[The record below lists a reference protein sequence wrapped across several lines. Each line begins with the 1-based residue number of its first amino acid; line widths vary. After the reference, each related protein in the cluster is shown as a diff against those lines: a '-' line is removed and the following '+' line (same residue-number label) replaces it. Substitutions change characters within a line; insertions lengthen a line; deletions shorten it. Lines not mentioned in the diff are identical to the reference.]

1 MICGTCRT
9 LLSEGLDL
17 CVRAR
22 QMDAMDRRETTLAAS
37 IDPVAWQK
45 DGLFDRYVER
55 HNIDR
60 PDAPISTRSGT
71 VALWLE
77 EQYQTDLAAWE
88 RKSRH
93 HLMQGCGE
101 PVDNHPVKIGDCG
114 DKR

>member
-1 MICGTCRT
+1 MTCDTCRE

-22 QMDAMDRRETTLAAS
+22 QMDAMDRRAAALAAS
-37 IDPVAWQK
+37 KVPDEWVESGRFA
-45 DGLFDRYVER
+45 DYVER

-60 PDAPISTRSGT
+60 PDTPISTRSGT

-93 HLMQGCGE
+93 HLMQGCAGGE
-101 PVDNHPVKIGDCG
+101 ERG
-114 DKR
+114 

>member
-1 MICGTCRT
+1 MTCDTCRE

-22 QMDAMDRRETTLAAS
+22 SMDAMDRRAATLAAS
-37 IDPVAWQK
+37 SHAESWVES
-45 DGLFDRYVER
+45 GLFDKYVER

-60 PDAPISTRSGT
+60 PDTPISTRSGT

-93 HLMQGCGE
+93 HLMQGCSHG
-101 PVDNHPVKIGDCG
+101 
-114 DKR
+114 

>member
-1 MICGTCRT
+1 MAETCQTCRE

-22 QMDAMDRRETTLAAS
+22 KMDAMDRRAAALAAS
-37 IDPVAWQK
+37 KCADEWVESGRF
-45 DGLFDRYVER
+45 DGYVEL

-60 PDAPISTRSGT
+60 PDTQIATRSGT

-93 HLMQGCGE
+93 HLMQGCAPEG
-101 PVDNHPVKIGDCG
+101 VKT
-114 DKR
+114 

>member
-1 MICGTCRT
+1 MSCETCRA

-22 QMDAMDRRETTLAAS
+22 KMDAMDRRAATLGIS
-37 IDPVAWQK
+37 KDPEAWVN
-45 DGLFDRYVER
+45 GGRFDEYVEM
-55 HNIDR
+55 HNADNPDR
-60 PDAPISTRSGT
+60 PIATRSGT

-93 HLMQGCGE
+93 HLMQGCG
-101 PVDNHPVKIGDCG
+101 GDA
-114 DKR
+114 

>member
-1 MICGTCRT
+1 MTCDTCRT

-22 QMDAMDRRETTLAAS
+22 QMDAMDRRASTLAAS
-37 IDPVAWQK
+37 SCPHEWVES
-45 DGLFDRYVER
+45 GLFDKYVER

-60 PDAPISTRSGT
+60 PDTPIATRSGT

-77 EQYQTDLAAWE
+77 EQYQTDLAEWE

-93 HLMQGCGE
+93 HLMQGCGNN
-101 PVDNHPVKIGDCG
+101 VDNP
-114 DKR
+114 R

>member
-1 MICGTCRT
+1 MTCDTCRT

-22 QMDAMDRRETTLAAS
+22 QMDAMDRRAATLAAS
-37 IDPVAWQK
+37 KDPEAWVN
-45 DGLFDRYVER
+45 GGRFDEYVEQ

-60 PDAPISTRSGT
+60 PDRPIATRSST

-77 EQYQTDLAAWE
+77 EQYQTDLAEWE

-93 HLMQGCGE
+93 HLMQGCALA
-101 PVDNHPVKIGDCG
+101 PVDNPCG
-114 DKR
+114 DRQ